1 MTTTYKRI
9 IFILCAIAC
18 QVGLWAQSTRID
30 SLRQC
35 VEEKGLPAKEYIFK
49 CFETADIVVLG
60 ERDHRDT
67 VQYNFILDVLAD
79 PRFVREIGYV
89 YTEVGSQNMTPAVNR
104 LLQANYPTEA
114 AFMDSLYAYY
124 RKEMFYPLWEKYN
137 RVKFL
142 CGIYHINQSSEQK
155 ITLGLS
161 DARFS
166 WDDIRTPKDYYN
178 FWTSPAARYRD
189 STMCAHIA
197 EMYAKQK
204 PLLGKRKALVIT
216 NQPHAVNGE
225 KIGNK
230 LPYDTQGRWMK
241 RTFGEKR
248 VKIVM
253 LNWFD
258 YNLFDVQNFS
268 NCPLTNDGNWDAAF
282 EQLGCQPFGIDL
294 PGTPYGETP
303 FQGEWTKGKLWQ
315 DIADGLIY
323 DAPLYDHM
331 AAWGIDG
338 IVTDDFKPELL
349 RRCHL
354 YDKVFRPE
362 ATLTTEQD
370 IYQEYDTLKTYPAAF
385 KPREEVRQLIRE
397 KLR

>member
-1 MTTTYKRI
+1 MKHI
-9 IFILCAIAC
+9 LLILCLIAC
-18 QVGLWAQSTRID
+18 QMDLRAQSPRID

-35 VEEKGLPAKEYIFK
+35 VEEKGMPAKEYLFK

-60 ERDHRDT
+60 ERDHRDS
-67 VQYNFILDVLAD
+67 VQYDFILDVLAD
-79 PRFVREIGYV
+79 PRFAREIGYV

-104 LLQANYPTEA
+104 LLQGNYPTEA

-124 RKEMFYPLWEKYN
+124 PNEIFYPLWEKYN

-142 CGIYHINQSSEQK
+142 RGIYRINRSSRQK

-166 WDDIRTPKDYYN
+166 WDNIHTPEDYRT
-178 FWTSPAARYRD
+178 FWTSPAASYRD

-197 EMYAKQK
+197 EMYARQT
-204 PLLGKRKALVIT
+204 PRMGKRKALVIT

-225 KIGNK
+225 ITDAKR
-230 LPYDTQGRWMK
+230 PYHTQGRWMK
-241 RTFGEKR
+241 RTFGEER

-258 YNLFDVQNFS
+258 YTLFDFQNFS
-268 NCPLTNDGNWDAAF
+268 NCPLTDDGNWDAAF
-282 EQLGCQPFGIDL
+282 ELLDCQPFGIDL

-303 FQGEWTKGKLWQ
+303 FLGEWTERKRWQ
-315 DIADGLIY
+315 DVADGLIY
-323 DAPLYDHM
+323 DAPVYDHM
-331 AAWGIDG
+331 AAWGIEG

-354 YDKVFRPE
+354 YDKALRPE
-362 ATLTTEQD
+362 GTLTTEQD
-370 IYQEYDTLKTYPAAF
+370 LYQEYDTLRTYPAIF
-385 KPREEVRQLIRE
+385 KSREEVRQLIRE
-397 KLR
+397 KLE